1 MHQPA
6 PNPYAASYIVAAP
19 AQSLSSIR
27 AELLPLAALCG
38 FDDVVVGCYTSM
50 YGSTYNATAHGPGG
64 SVKALANFLDHQT
77 PEAMREA
84 AFHVLYSQAGAAG
97 ASL

>member
-6 PNPYAASYIVAAP
+6 PNPYAASYNVAAP
-19 AQSLSSIR
+19 AQSLDSIR

-38 FDDVVVGCYTSM
+38 FDDVVVGCSQNK
-50 YGSTYNATAHGPGG
+50 YGSTYNAHAHGPHG
-64 SVKALANFLDHQT
+64 SATLANILDFPT
-77 PEAMREA
+77 AEAMREA
-84 AFHVLYSQAGAAG
+84 AFNALYTQAGAAG